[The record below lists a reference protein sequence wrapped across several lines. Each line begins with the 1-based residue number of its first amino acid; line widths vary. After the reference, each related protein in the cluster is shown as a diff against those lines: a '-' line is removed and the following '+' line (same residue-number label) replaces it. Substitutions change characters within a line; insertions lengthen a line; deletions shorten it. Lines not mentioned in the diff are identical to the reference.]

1 MGQSLPRWC
10 HMNTGISKIISRRYE
25 IVALLGE
32 GGFSKTY
39 LANDLFQS
47 GVQYAVKHFTFSST
61 KQSEVAIAK
70 ELFQR
75 EVIILEKLNGHPQI
89 PKFFQYVEE
98 NQEFYLIQQY
108 IQGNTLSQEI
118 KSRQKLKEPE
128 VIKILDKLINILVFV
143 HSNNVIH
150 RDIKPDNIILDKHDN
165 LFLIDFGA
173 VKEFIVNNT
182 RLQKPGTQIY
192 TQGYA
197 PVEQIRGFPQP
208 NSDIYALGITII
220 EALTGLEPQFLPIDN
235 LGEVIWRDKAN
246 VSDWLASILTK
257 MVRYESQVRYQSVEE
272 ILKDLDTLST
282 ASNSSITQVIAPP
295 VNPYPI
301 TGESTS
307 NIILYVLMVVLS
319 IIAIM
324 YAAGLLPGKKD
335 TQPKRQ
341 QSSLIETSLSLDV

>member
-1 MGQSLPRWC
+1 
-10 HMNTGISKIISRRYE
+10 MNIGISKIINRRYE

-61 KQSEVAIAK
+61 KQSEVTKAQ

-75 EVIILEKLNGHPQI
+75 EATILNKLNGHPCI
-89 PKFFQYVEE
+89 PQFFEYLEE
-98 NQEFYLIQQY
+98 NQEYYFIQQY
-108 IQGNTLSQEI
+108 IQGNTLSKEI
-118 KSRQKLKEPE
+118 KSRQKLEEPQ
-128 VIKILDKLINILVFV
+128 VIKILDKLVSILAFL
-143 HSNNVIH
+143 HRNNVIH
-150 RDIKPDNIILDKHDN
+150 RDIKPENIILGKDDN

-173 VKEFIVNNT
+173 VKEFIAKNT
-182 RLQKPGTQIY
+182 RLQQPGTQIY

-197 PVEQIRGFPQP
+197 PVEQMRGHSLP
-208 NSDIYALGITII
+208 NSDIYALGMTVI

-246 VSDWLASILTK
+246 VSDWLAIILTK
-257 MVRYESQVRYQSVEE
+257 MVRYESQARYQSVEE
-272 ILKDLDTLST
+272 VLRELDTVAT
-282 ASNSSITQVIAPP
+282 ASNSSITQAIAPP
-295 VNPYPI
+295 VNSYQI

-307 NIILYVLMVVLS
+307 NIILYMLIVVLS
-319 IIAIM
+319 IIAIL
-324 YAAGLLPGKKD
+324 YAAGLIPGNKD

-341 QSSLIETSLSLDV
+341 QSLIETSVNLDI

>member
-1 MGQSLPRWC
+1 
-10 HMNTGISKIISRRYE
+10 MNTGISKIINRRYE

-39 LANDLFQS
+39 LADDLFQS

-75 EVIILEKLNGHPQI
+75 EVTILRKLNGHPQI
-89 PKFFQYVEE
+89 PKFFEYLEE

-118 KSRQKLKEPE
+118 NSRHKLKEPE

-197 PVEQIRGFPQP
+197 PVEQMRGFPQP
-208 NSDIYALGITII
+208 NSDIYALGMTVI
-220 EALTGLEPQFLPIDN
+220 EALTGLEPQSLPIDS
-235 LGEVIWRDKAN
+235 LGEVIWRDKAD
-246 VSDWLASILTK
+246 VSDWLANILTK
-257 MVRYESQVRYQSVEE
+257 MVHYECRERYQSVEE
-272 ILKDLDTLST
+272 VRRDLDTAPT
-282 ASNSSITQVIAPP
+282 ASNSAITQVITPP
-295 VNPYPI
+295 INPYSQI

-307 NIILYVLMVVLS
+307 NIVLYVLMVVLS
-319 IIAIM
+319 IIAIL

-335 TQPKRQ
+335 TKPNRQ
-341 QSSLIETSLSLDV
+341 QSLLIEKSLSLDV

>member
-1 MGQSLPRWC
+1 
-10 HMNTGISKIISRRYE
+10 MNTGLSKIISGRYE

-32 GGFSKTY
+32 GGFSRTY

-47 GVQYAVKHFTFSST
+47 GVQYAVKHFTFSSNN
-61 KQSEVAIAK
+61 QSEVTKAQ

-75 EVIILEKLNGHPQI
+75 EATVLHKLNGYPHI
-89 PKFFQYVEE
+89 PKFFEYLEE
-98 NQEFYLIQQY
+98 NQEFYFIQQY

-118 KSRQKLKEPE
+118 KYRQKLEEPE
-128 VIKILDKLINILVFV
+128 VIKILDKLINILAFL
-143 HSNNVIH
+143 HINDVIH
-150 RDIKPDNIILDKHDN
+150 RDIKPDNIILSKDDD

-173 VKEFIVNNT
+173 VKEGIAQNT
-182 RLQKPGTQIY
+182 RLQQPGTQIY

-197 PVEQIRGFPQP
+197 PVEQMRGHSLP
-208 NSDIYALGITII
+208 NSDIYALGMTVI
-220 EALTGLEPQFLPIDN
+220 EALTGLEPQSLPIDN

-272 ILKDLDTLST
+272 ILRDLDILST
-282 ASNSSITQVIAPP
+282 ASNSSITQVIVPP

-319 IIAIM
+319 IIAIL
-324 YAAGLLPGKKD
+324 YAAGLLPEKKD
-335 TQPKRQ
+335 TQPKKQ
-341 QSSLIETSLSLDV
+341 QFSLIETSLSLDV